1 MLRINDMINK
11 SITAHYPFLL
21 MGPTGTGKSIYIKK
35 FLKGLNINLFNLIF
49 VNYSA

>member
-1 MLRINDMINK
+1 MIQK
-11 SITAHYPFLL
+11 SIDSNYAFLL

-35 FLKGLNINLFNLIF
+35 FLKNLPINQFNLIF